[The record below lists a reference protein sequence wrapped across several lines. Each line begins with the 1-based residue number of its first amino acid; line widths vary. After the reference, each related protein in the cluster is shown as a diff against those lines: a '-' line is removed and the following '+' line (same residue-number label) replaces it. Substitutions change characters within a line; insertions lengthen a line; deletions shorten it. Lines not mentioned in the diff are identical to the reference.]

1 MKGMRRGNI
10 AAVAALAAL
19 AGVVGWRVMANGNEP
34 GADGEVAD
42 SGMSTPLTLE
52 QMAEAAEADP
62 DNPVAWQEL
71 GLAYFYDNRFPEA
84 AAAYERAV
92 EADPDSAVLW
102 SSLGEARVM
111 ASQDEPLPA
120 PALEAFRRA
129 LSLDGTDPR
138 ARYFLAVEKDLAD
151 DHEGAIR
158 DWLALLADTPPGAP
172 WEMNVINTIRQVGAI
187 NGIDVEDRIAS
198 AASTRDL
205 LPANSLP
212 ATRGPT
218 EEQMAAAASL
228 APDQQQAMAQGMVQQ
243 LASRIEAEGGSVDEW
258 IMLMRSYQNMGR
270 LGEARRTFER
280 ALAAHPDSVTQITDA
295 ASQLGVSG
303 AN

>member
-1 MKGMRRGNI
+1 M
-10 AAVAALAAL
+10 AALAAL
-19 AGVVGWRVMANGNEP
+19 AGVVGWRVMANGTEP
-34 GADGEVAD
+34 GADSEVAD

-52 QMAEAAEADP
+52 QMADAAEADP

-71 GLAYFYDNRFPEA
+71 GLAYFYDNRFSEA
-84 AAAYERAV
+84 AEAYARAV

-102 SSLGEARVM
+102 SSLGEAQVM
-111 ASQDEPLPA
+111 ASEDEPLPG

-129 LSLDGTDPR
+129 LSLDQSDPR
-138 ARYFLAVEKDLAD
+138 ARYFLAVEKDLD
-151 DHEGAIR
+151 GNHEGAIS

-172 WEMNVINTIRQVGAI
+172 WEMNVISTIRQVGAI
-187 NGIDVEDRIAS
+187 NEIDVEDRIAS

-205 LPANSLP
+205 LPSNALP

-218 EEQMAAAASL
+218 EQQMAAAASL
-228 APDQQQAMAQGMVQQ
+228 SPDQQQSMAQGMVQQ
-243 LASRIEAEGGSVDEW
+243 LATRIEAEGGSVDEW

-270 LGEARRTFER
+270 LGEARRTMER

-295 ASQLGVSG
+295 ATQLGVSG
-303 AN
+303 TN